1 MRIDQNLQRLCRFLQ
16 NRQCCEIPRRQR
28 SRFPVRWTP
37 DAKEACVSSQ
47 GTQPPGP
54 GQGLSG
60 RRKQRQR
67 LLLQTF
73 DLVR

>member
-1 MRIDQNLQRLCRFLQ
+1 MRIDQNVQRLCRFLQ
-16 NRQCCEIPRRQR
+16 NRQCCEMPRRQK
-28 SRFPVRWTP
+28 SRFPGRWTP
-37 DAKEACVSSQ
+37 DAKEASVSSQ

-54 GQGLSG
+54 GQGLPG

-67 LLLQTF
+67 LLLRTF